1 MLRHRAFLP
10 LTRCGWR
17 SNWLKESV
25 VKILSCTCCTAFLS
39 LGKQNR
45 TKHMVW
51 LQIILLL
58 YLIYV
63 NSKETK
69 KMAITMPKQGLEFKT
84 LNFKALIFFPL
95 SPLWIPLNFW
105 DIRVV
110 SKQAWCLNERF
121 TFLAFILVVSQ
132 LLLRK
137 RFLWQASLF
146 PDVGFCSTF
155 LEGIYQWLTFR
166 RWVSMR
172 WLELSFQSIRL
183 LWC

>member
-1 MLRHRAFLP
+1 MEVQLAKRICSENTF
-10 LTRCGWR
+10 
-17 SNWLKESV
+17 
-25 VKILSCTCCTAFLS
+25 
-39 LGKQNR
+39 
-45 TKHMVW
+45 
-51 LQIILLL
+51 L
-58 YLIYV
+58 YLLHCFSEFGETEQNKAHGMVTNYTLVIYV

-84 LNFKALIFFPL
+84 LNFKALIFFFPL
-95 SPLWIPLNFW
+95 SPLWIPVNFW

-110 SKQAWCLNERF
+110 SKQAWCLNKRF
-121 TFLAFILVVSQ
+121 AFLAFILVVSQ

-155 LEGIYQWLTFR
+155 LEGIYRWLTFR
-166 RWVSMR
+166 RWVSMW